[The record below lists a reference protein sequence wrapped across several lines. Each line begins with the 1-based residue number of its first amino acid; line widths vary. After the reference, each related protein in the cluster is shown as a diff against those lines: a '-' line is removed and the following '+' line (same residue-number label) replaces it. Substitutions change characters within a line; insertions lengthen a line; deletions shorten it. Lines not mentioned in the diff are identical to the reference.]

1 MRLRRLRRLPSRLRR
16 GPALVRVGA
25 RPRDRVAL
33 AAYLAEDLVEH
44 LTGLRRR
51 SAGELTVR
59 LGELD
64 VDVDRF
70 AGQLGA
76 YLDVWHEQEYGLV
89 PGFRA
94 GPGGVVVDGGANVG
108 FYAMWQAVAVGPTGA
123 VHAFEPNPRAYEL
136 LCRNMARNGFTW
148 VHCHPLALTGDGGD
162 VAVVGDA
169 RDSSML
175 KTRASAPGTSVRSV
189 TLDDFVLTHGV
200 DRIDVVKLDTE
211 GAEADIVTGGL
222 RVAISRTQRVVIES
236 HRTRDRVGELLAPA
250 GFTCVHDGYRPN
262 TVYYERT
269 PTDA

>member
-1 MRLRRLRRLPSRLRR
+1 MRLRRLPGRLRR
-16 GPALVRVGA
+16 GPTLVRAGA

-33 AAYLAEDLVEH
+33 AAYLAEDLMEH

-51 SAGELTVR
+51 SAAELRVR

-64 VDVDRF
+64 VTVDRF
-70 AGQLGA
+70 AAQLGA
-76 YLDVWHEQEYGLV
+76 YLDVWHENEYGLV

-136 LCRNMARNGFTW
+136 LCRNVADNGLTW
-148 VHCHPLALTGDGGD
+148 VQCHPLALTLDGGD
-162 VAVVGDA
+162 VDVVGDA
-169 RDSSML
+169 RDSSMM
-175 KTRASAPGTSVRSV
+175 KVRASAAGTSVRSV
-189 TLDDFVLTHGV
+189 TLDDFVLAHGV
-200 DRIDVVKLDTE
+200 ERIDVVKLDTE
-211 GAEADIVTGGL
+211 GAEADIVAGGL
-222 RVAISRTQRVVIES
+222 RVAVPRTQRVVIES
-236 HRTRDRVGELLAPA
+236 HRTRDRVGELLAAA

-269 PTDA
+269 AAGA